1 MLLQGSALSGT
12 LARLPT
18 HPLDTLKARLQTLR
32 AGSMAAGARPPSALE
47 LLRTIART
55 EGLRGLYRGLG
66 VTLTLGPFASVL
78 YFTGYEVRGQPAA
91 PCPAPSRA
99 GFLRPHSRCHLLR
112 LLALA
117 SAPQGSRDAL
127 KRALPG
133 APAALSHLSA
143 GLIAE
148 ALSCVLFVPVDV
160 IKERMQVQGG
170 RPAGAGT
177 TYYTGTVHAITSIY
191 RGEGLAG
198 VYRGYWAT
206 VGSFGPF
213 SALYFAFY
221 EAAKAAYLG
230 HAGPE
235 APRGAA
241 QMPFWASLLSGAS
254 AGAAA
259 SVLTNPLDLVKLRL
273 QVQRGGAGLDF
284 GYTGLI
290 QGLRR
295 MAAEEGLR
303 AMMRGAGTRVA
314 FHTPTTA
321 ISMALFETCK
331 DAVATSMGRR

>member
-1 MLLQGSALSGT
+1 MQAQDYAPTMLGSALSGT

-78 YFTGYEVRGQPAA
+78 YFTGYE
-91 PCPAPSRA
+91 
-99 GFLRPHSRCHLLR
+99 
-112 LLALA
+112 
-117 SAPQGSRDAL
+117 GSRDAL

>member
-1 MLLQGSALSGT
+1 MQAQDYAPTMLGSALSGT

-78 YFTGYEVRGQPAA
+78 YFTGYE
-91 PCPAPSRA
+91 
-99 GFLRPHSRCHLLR
+99 
-112 LLALA
+112 
-117 SAPQGSRDAL
+117 GSRDAL

-230 HAGPE
+230 QAGPE

>member
-1 MLLQGSALSGT
+1 MQAKDYAPTMLGSALSGT

-78 YFTGYEVRGQPAA
+78 YFTGYE
-91 PCPAPSRA
+91 
-99 GFLRPHSRCHLLR
+99 
-112 LLALA
+112 
-117 SAPQGSRDAL
+117 GSRDAL